1 MFAKISDGKLS
12 FGNIF
17 NSSKEIGEKYS
28 NVINNFTKIQDFTS
42 FKDNGIIQ
50 WNEIAKA
57 VGTTEE
63 KAISYF
69 KTLDDGKG
77 HIKNTSASIEGM
89 VKHLKATGQMFDS
102 AALKAKLFDTALNVG
117 IMIATTLAIKA
128 IATAWDKMN
137 VTLEEQ
143 KEIVSKLESEISAL
157 KEEEQSLLSLQDKGG
172 LTEAEQA
179 RLDYL
184 QRRLELDEKI
194 YKQEQKNLADS
205 ELFGKGDITSGG
217 ILGTDL
223 STSIAGGNS
232 KDFDRQLKYSDTIT
246 EVQKALNQ
254 YDSAMEQADKAGASI
269 NPAINVNA
277 EKYKKQADKAKSEI
291 DSLKSSLLDIEK
303 EYLDNADT
311 IKSWLD
317 SGSYDNNPEEKA
329 KLEGYYQ
336 NYLDM
341 ADKIENDIIEIDF
354 RFNAIDDS
362 SYKNTIKNFFEK
374 QGALGAFNQNYID
387 SLSTEELRAVNLG
400 IEEGTILSW
409 ENLTKYVED
418 YQKSIEE
425 VNNAA
430 VPDFKDT
437 ISNISKTAS
446 ELDTLSAIF
455 DDVKNKGNFDFSSL
469 TNDDF
474 VNTFAGYTD
483 EYNNFIRT
491 VSESPDDI
499 NACQSAFDDL
509 ATAWVNGS
517 GILDNLSEETKDATV
532 NMLEQKGVAN
542 ASEIVNYQLAQSKAA
557 TTAATLDMANSEK
570 VNIAILKES
579 LSVYGLTETEVSDL
593 SVAYYN
599 AQVAMNEAVALGVG
613 SRLGILEAE
622 LEGIQS
628 VADAYSLLNSKSGAI
643 DSNGVADERGQ
654 YAVYNST
661 QGKAIIGLGIAK
673 QTISEAQAK
682 VSSYSG
688 IPSSSGGGSG
698 GSSKTAPYEA
708 EIDALKKYTDAYEEA
723 QARRDAIDK
732 KYDNADTTAE
742 KVSLIDERIR
752 ATEDEIKA
760 IEDLNDA
767 RDIEIEK
774 NVKSLKARGF
784 DVSYDPTSD
793 KLQIANLEH
802 LNELKGDTQE
812 DTNKLIQDYENMI
825 SETEDMAKANRDL
838 AVTYQDNIY
847 SIHDLHK
854 EFIKLK
860 EELHDEKITD
870 IEFKIDVAENLGDV
884 DRQIEGLTEKIA
896 TIINDLNEAYN
907 MGLDNTSDYVQS
919 LIKDLM
925 NAANKI
931 KDTQKEIYEN
941 KRDDYDSA
949 KNPVINVIN
958 GEIKALQDEKN
969 ALQKLNDEQDR
980 AVKLSQLQE
989 ALAKA
994 KETKIHVYRKGQ
1006 GWVYETDQDAVRQAQ
1021 QNLTEFENEERINK
1035 IQDEIDKLENYKDQ
1049 WDSITDKWQEA
1060 SDKLKADEL
1069 FGKDWE
1075 SKVKNMS
1082 LSVEDFGDKYYDVCE
1097 TISRISE
1104 QTAQDIIDAY
1114 SNLSDLNKIFNP
1126 SVTTRNVKTYYATK
1140 DGSAP
1145 AGATIGDRILTQGGT
1160 YEIVGSGKNA
1170 YITDKDAHYN
1180 ETTGLWS
1187 KHLEGSEPTK
1197 ITDANAG
1204 QLAYIDTIEV
1214 LDDRVTKTNSQL
1226 GRNNDALSDN
1236 YSGIKNNTSSENTN
1250 TVAVND
1256 AADEIT
1262 NVQDY
1267 IEDGMKN
1274 GAGYVSEAVAEA
1286 LANGTY
1292 VIGMDGGVN
1301 GSGGSGS
1308 NEKLPPI
1315 APITKENAQEI
1326 LDKYK
1331 ELYGE
1336 DSQTYKA
1343 ISDYIN
1349 SRYGDKDT
1357 KVSGVNA
1364 NPDAGYASGKFYE
1377 SFEKFFES
1385 FNPSYIGT
1393 IAGKNF
1399 YEYIDSHGHTT
1410 AANEDFFKTNYIW
1423 AHTEGY
1429 TDRERAN
1436 NILKKMKETNFL
1448 DEMLSSY
1455 HEATVRQLDTIN
1467 TPKGGDRKATTKA
1480 REDAQRAI
1488 SEILNSK
1495 NGNSNPV
1502 GSYDS
1507 TGKKTNSVSYN
1518 RNGEIVNTEY
1528 SNNARD
1534 LSGYVDGI
1542 NEMPSD
1548 TDIYNHPVFKDISDA
1563 ILSGN
1568 PYFNYENK
1576 TPDNNVD
1583 TVRAYDTS
1591 YNKQYDELKISNDK
1605 LANETR
1611 TNAEILKDSP
1621 AAMKKITDELG
1632 DNVADL
1638 IDCGN
1643 GVVKAVDGVGN
1654 TLGTIGT
1661 KNGTIYHGGSGIG
1674 SGGSSSGG
1682 SNLSNKFTNG
1692 LIGGIIGGITGG
1704 AGGAISGIIS
1714 GITSGSKSS
1723 SASSSSS
1730 SNGVIRSTT
1739 EYSSASSERK
1749 KDITN
1754 KIGITVKHA
1763 KGTPFIKKAHWGT
1776 VDDAGT
1782 ELVMRSGEQGRSTY
1796 LEYGDKVFPHKE
1808 SEAILDTYKK
1818 MRTPFDSDIVPIT
1831 VSDIVNNSS
1840 LDFTPLPNLING
1852 NIMDLTK
1859 NSLGQI
1865 QKKEISNIYQISYD
1879 KLVLPNVTNYS
1890 EFKQALTME
1899 MNSLPEHMRQRVSRR

>member
-1 MFAKISDGKLS
+1 MFNRMDS
-12 FGNIF
+12 
-17 NSSKEIGEKYS
+17 EQIGEGWKS
-28 NVINNFTKIQDFTS
+28 
-42 FKDNGIIQ
+42 
-50 WNEIAKA
+50 IAKHI
-57 VGTTEE
+57 GTND
-63 KAISYF
+63 KILISYLQTC
-69 KTLDDGKG
+69 KDAKG
-77 HIKNTSASIEGM
+77 QIDQTAASLEGFAEFASKAGSGISAIIP
-89 VKHLKATGQMFDS
+89 KLKDF
-102 AALKAKLFDTALNVG
+102 ALNMG
-117 IMIATTLAIKA
+117 IMLAVSLAVKGA
-128 IATAWDKMN
+128 MYVWDELN
-137 VTLEEQ
+137 TTLEEQ

-311 IKSWLD
+311 IKGWLD

-400 IEEGTILSW
+400 IEDGTILSW

-483 EYNNFIRT
+483 EYNYFIRT

-542 ASEIVNYQLAQSKAA
+542 ASEIVNLTLAQTYVEQATKAALAGENTSEFAEKIENLGLSAYTTKSYMYQLQLAEIAANSQKLDFTDQIKACDELAVAAGQATAMLGVAQSQR
-557 TTAATLDMANSEK
+557 
-570 VNIAILKES
+570 
-579 LSVYGLTETEVSDL
+579 SVMQQLQ
-593 SVAYYN
+593 A
-599 AQVAMNEAVALGVG
+599 
-613 SRLGILEAE
+613 
-622 LEGIQS
+622 EGIS
-628 VADAYSLLNSKSGAI
+628 WEEGLSSG
-643 DSNGVADERGQ
+643 R
-654 YAVYNST
+654 
-661 QGKAIIGLGIAK
+661 
-673 QTISEAQAK
+673 
-682 VSSYSG
+682 VSSIQDDLILNQVTNLQNKIASKIKSNVSTSFKG

-708 EIDALKKYTDAYEEA
+708 EIDALKKYTEAYEEA

-767 RDIEIEK
+767 RDKEIEK

-949 KNPVINVIN
+949 KNAVINVIN

-1035 IQDEIDKLENYKDQ
+1035 IQDEIDKLEDYKDQ

-1126 SVTTRNVKTYYATK
+1126 TVTTRNVKTYYATK

-1262 NVQDY
+1262 NVPDY

-1274 GAGYVSEAVAEA
+1274 GAGYVSDAVAEA

-1301 GSGGSGS
+1301 GLGGSGS

-1315 APITKENAQEI
+1315 TPITKENAEEI

-1467 TPKGGDRKATTKA
+1467 TPEGGDRKATTKA

-1661 KNGTIYHGGSGIG
+1661 KNGSIYHGGSGIG

-1682 SNLSNKFTNG
+1682 SNLA
-1692 LIGGIIGGITGG
+1692 GGIVGGVLGTIIGGMTGG
-1704 AGGAISGIIS
+1704 PGGAAIGGALGSLIG
-1714 GITSGSKSS
+1714 SGSNKSS
-1723 SASSSSS
+1723 GSS
-1730 SNGVIRSTT
+1730 SNSKTT
-1739 EYSSASSERK
+1739 VTVKTEK
-1749 KDITN
+1749 KDSRISSSGLRRGSRTS
-1754 KIGITVKHA
+1754 GGYA

-1865 QKKEISNIYQISYD
+1865 QKKEISNVYQISYD

-1890 EFKQALTME
+1890 EFKQALAME
-1899 MNSLPEHMRQRVSRR
+1899 MNSLPEQMRQRVSRR

>member
-1 MFAKISDGKLS
+1 MLSLRLYQLIMLFARYDADKGWSTLLSKSAPEISTEVQNL
-12 FGNIF
+12 
-17 NSSKEIGEKYS
+17 
-28 NVINNFTKIQDFTS
+28 
-42 FKDNGIIQ
+42 FKD
-50 WNEIAKA
+50 K
-57 VGTTEE
+57 
-63 KAISYF
+63 
-69 KTLDDGKG
+69 DDL
-77 HIKNTSASIEGM
+77 KNFDWSMFYEGCDFADKSFNKF
-89 VKHLKATGQMFDS
+89 VDKSD
-102 AALKAKLFDTALNVG
+102 KAKLSLMTGNEVLDQYGKSLSDNGKSLTAFASSLKSVAANMAIMLAVSLAVKGAMYVWDELN
-117 IMIATTLAIKA
+117 T
-128 IATAWDKMN
+128 
-137 VTLEEQ
+137 TLEEQ

-157 KEEEQSLLSLQDKGG
+157 KEEEQSLLSLKDKGG

-311 IKSWLD
+311 IKGWLD

-400 IEEGTILSW
+400 IEDGTILSW
-409 ENLTKYVED
+409 ENLTKYVKD

-455 DDVKNKGNFDFSSL
+455 DNVKNKGNFDFSSL

-474 VNTFAGYTD
+474 VDTFAGYTD

-542 ASEIVNYQLAQSKAA
+542 ASEIVNYQLAKSKLETIAA
-557 TTAATLDMANSEK
+557 TGELTNKTKEEIA
-570 VNIAILKES
+570 AILHES
-579 LSVYGLTETEVSDL
+579 YGLQL
-593 SVAYYN
+593 N
-599 AQVAMNEAVALGVG
+599 AQLINAVALAKETCNGTALNFNSDIAEITKLTQSLGG
-613 SRLGILEAE
+613 SV
-622 LEGIQS
+622 
-628 VADAYSLLNSKSGAI
+628 VALSTMGQIKNDMLSGSTSYNPDMI
-643 DSNGVADERGQ
+643 ER
-654 YAVYNST
+654 YAS
-661 QGKAIIGLGIAK
+661 
-673 QTISEAQAK
+673 SAQAEVQSALNNAFK
-682 VSSYSG
+682 VDVTPYSG
-688 IPSSSGGGSG
+688 SIGSSSGGSG

-742 KVSLIDERIR
+742 KVSLIDERIK
-752 ATEDEIKA
+752 ATEDEIKV

-767 RDIEIEK
+767 RDKEIEK
-774 NVKSLKARGF
+774 NVESLKARGF

-812 DTNKLIQDYENMI
+812 DTNKLIKYYEDMI

-854 EFIKLK
+854 ELLKLK
-860 EELHDEKITD
+860 QDLHDEKITD
-870 IEFKIDVAENLGDV
+870 IEFKINVAENLGDV
-884 DRQIEGLTEKIA
+884 DRQIEGLTEKI
-896 TIINDLNEAYN
+896 TTTINDLNEAYD

-925 NAANKI
+925 DAANKI

-949 KNPVINVIN
+949 KNAVINVIN
-958 GEIKALQDEKN
+958 GEIKALQDEQN

-980 AVKLSQLQE
+980 AIKLSQLQE

-1035 IQDEIDKLENYKDQ
+1035 IQDEIDKLEDYKDQ

-1126 SVTTRNVKTYYATK
+1126 TVTTRNVKTYYATK

-1236 YSGIKNNTSSENTN
+1236 YSGIKNNTSSENIN

-1262 NVQDY
+1262 NVPDY

-1274 GAGYVSEAVAEA
+1274 GAGYVSDAVAEA

-1301 GSGGSGS
+1301 GLGGSGS

-1315 APITKENAQEI
+1315 TPITKENAEEI

-1467 TPKGGDRKATTKA
+1467 TPEGGDRKATTKA

-1534 LSGYVDGI
+1534 LSVYVDGI

-1583 TVRAYDTS
+1583 TIRAYDTS

-1818 MRTPFDSDIVPIT
+1818 MRTPFNSDIVPIT

-1840 LDFTPLPNLING
+1840 LNFTPLPNLING

-1890 EFKQALTME
+1890 EFKQALAME
-1899 MNSLPEHMRQRVSRR
+1899 MNSLPEQMRQRVSRR